1 MLKVELKSIIKKI
14 LNEDVTLLKLRRRMD
29 DIDNMLWEIMA
40 NFNANDEKDKHKFI
54 EDIVEILFDV
64 LIGEDWIEPT
74 SENYMLLFTLF
85 ADKIANWYDNY
96 QEPYDEYEDIVNEG
110 IKESDVV
117 EYFQYRLDSVVEM
130 LKQRCFDFF
139 NYIENMDDG
148 DIELDYDSIDI
159 CREIQTIKSI
169 QITNIEETSYSY
181 KLDVQINYDEE
192 LPRHIGYGQDQLL
205 VTIEDNLKKYFDKQ
219 IFLFTD

>member
-1 MLKVELKSIIKKI
+1 MKLLIKKI
-14 LNEDVTLLKLRRRMD
+14 LNEDVTLLKLRRRMQ
-29 DIDNMLWEIMA
+29 DIDDMLWEILA
-40 NFNANDEKDKHKFI
+40 NFNKNNEKDKHKFI

-74 SENYMLLFTLF
+74 SENYTLLFTLF

-96 QEPYDEYEDIVNEG
+96 EEPYDEYDDIVNES
-110 IKESDVV
+110 IEESDII

-130 LKQRCFDFF
+130 LKQKCFDFF

-148 DIELDYDSIDI
+148 DLELDYDSLDI
-159 CREIQTIKSI
+159 CREIQTISSI
-169 QITNIEETSYSY
+169 QIIDIKESSYSY

-192 LPRHIGYGQDQLL
+192 LPRPIGYGQDQLL
-205 VTIEDNLKKYFDKQ
+205 ASIEGNLKKYFDKQ
-219 IFLFTD
+219 VFLFTD

>member
-1 MLKVELKSIIKKI
+1 MKLLIKKI
-14 LNEDVTLLKLRRRMD
+14 LNEDVTLLKLRRRMQ
-29 DIDNMLWEIMA
+29 DIDDMLWEIMA
-40 NFNANDEKDKHKFI
+40 NFNMSNEKDKHKFI

-74 SENYMLLFTLF
+74 SENYTLLFTLF

-96 QEPYDEYEDIVNEG
+96 EEPHDEYEDVVNEG
-110 IKESDVV
+110 IEESDVV

-148 DIELDYDSIDI
+148 DDLDYDSLDI

-169 QITNIEETSYSY
+169 QITGIEETSYSY
-181 KLDVQINYDEE
+181 KLDIQINYDEE
-192 LPRHIGYGQDQLL
+192 LPRPIGYGQDQLL
-205 VTIEDNLKKYFDKQ
+205 ASVEDNLKKYFDKQ
-219 IFLFTD
+219 VFLFID

>member
-1 MLKVELKSIIKKI
+1 LKLLIKKI
-14 LNEDVTLLKLRRRMD
+14 LNEDVTLLKLRRRMQ
-29 DIDNMLWEIMA
+29 DIDDMLWEIMA
-40 NFNANDEKDKHKFI
+40 NFNMRNEKDKHKFI

-96 QEPYDEYEDIVNEG
+96 EESHDEYEDIVNEG
-110 IKESDVV
+110 IEESDVV
-117 EYFQYRLDSVVEM
+117 EYFQYRLNSVVEM

-148 DIELDYDSIDI
+148 DDLDYDSLDI

-169 QITNIEETSYSY
+169 QITGIEETSYSY
-181 KLDVQINYDEE
+181 KLDIQINYDEE
-192 LPRHIGYGQDQLL
+192 LPRPIGYGQDQLL
-205 VTIEDNLKKYFDKQ
+205 ASVEDNLKKYFDKQ
-219 IFLFTD
+219 VFLFID

>member
-1 MLKVELKSIIKKI
+1 LKLLIKKI
-14 LNEDVTLLKLRRRMD
+14 LNEDVTLLKLRRRMQ
-29 DIDNMLWEIMA
+29 DIDDMLWEIMA
-40 NFNANDEKDKHKFI
+40 NFNMSNEKDKHKFI

-96 QEPYDEYEDIVNEG
+96 EEPHDEYEDVVNEG
-110 IKESDVV
+110 IEESDVV

-148 DIELDYDSIDI
+148 DDLDYDSLDI

-169 QITNIEETSYSY
+169 QITGIEETSYSY
-181 KLDVQINYDEE
+181 KLDIQINYDEE
-192 LPRHIGYGQDQLL
+192 LPRPIGYGQDQLL
-205 VTIEDNLKKYFDKQ
+205 ASVEDNLKKYFDKQ
-219 IFLFTD
+219 VFLFID

>member
-1 MLKVELKSIIKKI
+1 MKLLIKKI
-14 LNEDVTLLKLRRRMD
+14 LNEDVTLLKLRRRMQ
-29 DIDNMLWEIMA
+29 DIDDMLWEIMS
-40 NFNANDEKDKHKFI
+40 NFNMSNEKDKHKFI

-96 QEPYDEYEDIVNEG
+96 EESHDEYEDIVNEG
-110 IKESDVV
+110 IEESDVV
-117 EYFQYRLDSVVEM
+117 EYFQYRLNSVVEM

-148 DIELDYDSIDI
+148 DDLDYDSLDI

-169 QITNIEETSYSY
+169 QITGIEETSYSY
-181 KLDVQINYDEE
+181 KLDIQINYDEE
-192 LPRHIGYGQDQLL
+192 LPRPIGYGQDQLL
-205 VTIEDNLKKYFDKQ
+205 ASVEDNLKKYFDKQ
-219 IFLFTD
+219 VFLFID

>member
-1 MLKVELKSIIKKI
+1 VKLLIKKI
-14 LNEDVTLLKLRRRMD
+14 LNEDVTLLKLRRRMQ
-29 DIDNMLWEIMA
+29 DIDDMLWEILA
-40 NFNANDEKDKHKFI
+40 NFNKSNEKDKHKFI

-74 SENYMLLFTLF
+74 SENYTLLFTLF

-96 QEPYDEYEDIVNEG
+96 EEPYDEYDDIVNES
-110 IKESDVV
+110 IEESDII

-130 LKQRCFDFF
+130 LKQKCFDFF

-148 DIELDYDSIDI
+148 DLELDYDSLDI
-159 CREIQTIKSI
+159 CREIQTISSI
-169 QITNIEETSYSY
+169 QIIDIKESSYSY

-192 LPRHIGYGQDQLL
+192 LPRPIGYGQDQLL
-205 VTIEDNLKKYFDKQ
+205 TSIEVNLKKYFDKQ
-219 IFLFTD
+219 VFLFTD

>member
-1 MLKVELKSIIKKI
+1 LKLLIKKI
-14 LNEDVTLLKLRRRMD
+14 LNEDVTLLKLRRRMQ
-29 DIDNMLWEIMA
+29 DIDDMLWEIMS
-40 NFNANDEKDKHKFI
+40 NFNMSNEKDKHKFI

-96 QEPYDEYEDIVNEG
+96 EEPHDEYEDVVNEG
-110 IKESDVV
+110 IEESDVV

-148 DIELDYDSIDI
+148 DDLDYDSLDI

-169 QITNIEETSYSY
+169 QITGIEETSYSY
-181 KLDVQINYDEE
+181 KLDIQINYDEE
-192 LPRHIGYGQDQLL
+192 LPRPIGYGQDQLL
-205 VTIEDNLKKYFDKQ
+205 ASVEDNLKKYFDKQ
-219 IFLFTD
+219 VFLFID

>member
-1 MLKVELKSIIKKI
+1 MKDAIKKI
-14 LNEDVTLLKLRRRMD
+14 LNEDVALLKLRRRMQ
-29 DIDNMLWEIMA
+29 DIDDMLWEIMA
-40 NFNANDEKDKHKFI
+40 NFNASNEKDKHKFI
-54 EDIVEILFDV
+54 EAVVEILFDV

-96 QEPYDEYEDIVNEG
+96 EETHDEYEDIVNEG
-110 IKESDVV
+110 IEESDIV
-117 EYFQYRLDSVVEM
+117 EYFQYRLDSVIEM
-130 LKQRCFDFF
+130 LKQRCFVFF

-148 DIELDYDSIDI
+148 DELDYDSLDI
-159 CREIQTIKSI
+159 CREIQTISTI
-169 QITNIEETSYSY
+169 QITGIEETSYSY

-205 VTIEDNLKKYFDKQ
+205 ATIEDNLKKYFDKQ
-219 IFLFTD
+219 VFLFTD

>member
-1 MLKVELKSIIKKI
+1 MKLLIKKI
-14 LNEDVTLLKLRRRMD
+14 LNEDVTLLKLRRRMQ
-29 DIDNMLWEIMA
+29 DIDDMLWEILA
-40 NFNANDEKDKHKFI
+40 NFNKSNEKDKHKFI

-74 SENYMLLFTLF
+74 SENYTLLFTLF

-96 QEPYDEYEDIVNEG
+96 EEPYDEYDDIVNES
-110 IKESDVV
+110 IEESDII

-130 LKQRCFDFF
+130 LKQKCFDFF

-148 DIELDYDSIDI
+148 DLELDYDSLDI
-159 CREIQTIKSI
+159 CREIQTISSI
-169 QITNIEETSYSY
+169 QIIDIKESSYSY

-192 LPRHIGYGQDQLL
+192 LPRPIGYGQDQLL
-205 VTIEDNLKKYFDKQ
+205 TSIEVNLKKYFDKQ
-219 IFLFTD
+219 VFLFTD

>member
-1 MLKVELKSIIKKI
+1 VKLLIKKI
-14 LNEDVTLLKLRRRMD
+14 LNEDVALLKLRRRMQ
-29 DIDNMLWEIMA
+29 DIDDMLWEILA
-40 NFNANDEKDKHKFI
+40 NFNKSNEKDKHKFI

-74 SENYMLLFTLF
+74 SENYTLLFTLF

-96 QEPYDEYEDIVNEG
+96 EEPYDEYDDIVNES
-110 IKESDVV
+110 IEESDII

-130 LKQRCFDFF
+130 LKQKCFDFF

-148 DIELDYDSIDI
+148 DLELDYDSLDI
-159 CREIQTIKSI
+159 CREIQTISSI
-169 QITNIEETSYSY
+169 QIIDIKESSYSY

-192 LPRHIGYGQDQLL
+192 LPRPIGYGQDQLL
-205 VTIEDNLKKYFDKQ
+205 ASIEGNLKKYFDKQ
-219 IFLFTD
+219 VFLFTD

>member
-1 MLKVELKSIIKKI
+1 MKLLIKKI
-14 LNEDVTLLKLRRRMD
+14 LNEDVTLLKLRRRMQ
-29 DIDNMLWEIMA
+29 DIDDMLWEIMS
-40 NFNANDEKDKHKFI
+40 NFNMSNEKDKHKFI

-96 QEPYDEYEDIVNEG
+96 EEPHDEYEDVVNEG
-110 IKESDVV
+110 IEESDVV

-148 DIELDYDSIDI
+148 DDLDYDSLDI

-169 QITNIEETSYSY
+169 QITGIEETSYSY
-181 KLDVQINYDEE
+181 KLDIQINYDEE
-192 LPRHIGYGQDQLL
+192 LPRPIGYGQDQLL
-205 VTIEDNLKKYFDKQ
+205 ASVEDNLKKYFDKQ
-219 IFLFTD
+219 VFLFID

>member
-1 MLKVELKSIIKKI
+1 MKLLIKKI
-14 LNEDVTLLKLRRRMD
+14 LNEDVALLKLRRRMQ
-29 DIDNMLWEIMA
+29 DIDDMLWEILA
-40 NFNANDEKDKHKFI
+40 NFNKSNEKDKHKFI

-74 SENYMLLFTLF
+74 SENYTLLFTLF

-96 QEPYDEYEDIVNEG
+96 EEPYDEYDDIVNES
-110 IKESDVV
+110 IEESDII

-130 LKQRCFDFF
+130 LKQKCFDFF

-148 DIELDYDSIDI
+148 DLELDYDSLDI
-159 CREIQTIKSI
+159 CREIQTISSI
-169 QITNIEETSYSY
+169 QIIDIKESSYSY

-192 LPRHIGYGQDQLL
+192 LPRPIGYGQDQLL
-205 VTIEDNLKKYFDKQ
+205 ASIEGNLKKYFDKQ
-219 IFLFTD
+219 VFLFTD

>member
-1 MLKVELKSIIKKI
+1 MQ
-14 LNEDVTLLKLRRRMD
+14 
-29 DIDNMLWEIMA
+29 DIDDMLWEIMA
-40 NFNANDEKDKHKFI
+40 NFNMRNEKDKHKFI

-96 QEPYDEYEDIVNEG
+96 EESHDEYEDIVNEG
-110 IKESDVV
+110 IEESDVV
-117 EYFQYRLDSVVEM
+117 EYFQYRLNSVVEM

-148 DIELDYDSIDI
+148 DDLDYDSLDI

-169 QITNIEETSYSY
+169 QITGIEETSYSY
-181 KLDVQINYDEE
+181 KLDIQINYDEE
-192 LPRHIGYGQDQLL
+192 LPRPIGYGQDQLL
-205 VTIEDNLKKYFDKQ
+205 ASVEDNLKKYFDKQ
-219 IFLFTD
+219 VFLFID

>member
-1 MLKVELKSIIKKI
+1 MKLLIKKI
-14 LNEDVTLLKLRRRMD
+14 LNEDVTLLKLRRRMQ
-29 DIDNMLWEIMA
+29 DIDDMLWEIMA
-40 NFNANDEKDKHKFI
+40 NFNMRNEKDKHKFI

-96 QEPYDEYEDIVNEG
+96 EESHDEYEDIVNEG
-110 IKESDVV
+110 IEESDVV
-117 EYFQYRLDSVVEM
+117 EYFQYRLNSVVEM

-148 DIELDYDSIDI
+148 DDLDYDSLDI

-169 QITNIEETSYSY
+169 QITGIEETSYSY
-181 KLDVQINYDEE
+181 KLDIQINYDEE
-192 LPRHIGYGQDQLL
+192 LPRPIGYGQDQLL
-205 VTIEDNLKKYFDKQ
+205 ASVEDNLKKYFDKQ
-219 IFLFTD
+219 VFLFID

>member
-1 MLKVELKSIIKKI
+1 MS
-14 LNEDVTLLKLRRRMD
+14 N
-29 DIDNMLWEIMA
+29 
-40 NFNANDEKDKHKFI
+40 EKDKHKFI

-96 QEPYDEYEDIVNEG
+96 EEPHDEYEDVVNEG
-110 IKESDVV
+110 IEESDVV

-148 DIELDYDSIDI
+148 DDLDYDSLDI

-169 QITNIEETSYSY
+169 QITGIEETSYSY
-181 KLDVQINYDEE
+181 KLDIQINYDEE
-192 LPRHIGYGQDQLL
+192 LPRPIGYGQDQLL
-205 VTIEDNLKKYFDKQ
+205 ASVEDNLKKYFDKQ
-219 IFLFTD
+219 VFLFID

>member
-1 MLKVELKSIIKKI
+1 VKLLIKKI
-14 LNEDVTLLKLRRRMD
+14 LNEDVTLLKLRRRMQ
-29 DIDNMLWEIMA
+29 DIDDMLWEILA
-40 NFNANDEKDKHKFI
+40 NFNKNNEKDKHKFI

-74 SENYMLLFTLF
+74 SENYTLLFTLF

-96 QEPYDEYEDIVNEG
+96 EEPYDEYDDIVNES
-110 IKESDVV
+110 IEESDII

-130 LKQRCFDFF
+130 LKQKCFDFF

-148 DIELDYDSIDI
+148 DLELDYDSLDI
-159 CREIQTIKSI
+159 CREIQTISSI
-169 QITNIEETSYSY
+169 QIIDIKESSYSY

-192 LPRHIGYGQDQLL
+192 LPRPIGYGQDQLL
-205 VTIEDNLKKYFDKQ
+205 ASIEGNLKKYFDKQ
-219 IFLFTD
+219 VFLFTD

>member
-1 MLKVELKSIIKKI
+1 LKLLIKKI
-14 LNEDVTLLKLRRRMD
+14 LNEDVTLLKLRRRMQ
-29 DIDNMLWEIMA
+29 DIDDMLWEIMS
-40 NFNANDEKDKHKFI
+40 NFNMSNEKDKHKFI

-96 QEPYDEYEDIVNEG
+96 EESHDEYEDIVNEG
-110 IKESDVV
+110 IEESDVV
-117 EYFQYRLDSVVEM
+117 EYFQYRLNSVVEM

-148 DIELDYDSIDI
+148 DDLDYDSLDI

-169 QITNIEETSYSY
+169 QITGIEETSYSY
-181 KLDVQINYDEE
+181 KLDIQINYDEE
-192 LPRHIGYGQDQLL
+192 LPRPIGYGQDQLL
-205 VTIEDNLKKYFDKQ
+205 ASVEDNLKKYFDKQ
-219 IFLFTD
+219 VFLFID

>member
-1 MLKVELKSIIKKI
+1 MKDLIKKI
-14 LNEDVTLLKLRRRMD
+14 LNEDVTLLKLRRRME

-110 IKESDVV
+110 IEESDVI

-148 DIELDYDSIDI
+148 DLELDYDSLDI
-159 CREIQTIKSI
+159 CRELQTISSI
-169 QITNIEETSYSY
+169 QIIDIKETSYSY

-192 LPRHIGYGQDQLL
+192 LPRPIGYGQDQLL
-205 VTIEDNLKKYFDKQ
+205 ASIEDNLKKYFDKQ
-219 IFLFTD
+219 IFLFID